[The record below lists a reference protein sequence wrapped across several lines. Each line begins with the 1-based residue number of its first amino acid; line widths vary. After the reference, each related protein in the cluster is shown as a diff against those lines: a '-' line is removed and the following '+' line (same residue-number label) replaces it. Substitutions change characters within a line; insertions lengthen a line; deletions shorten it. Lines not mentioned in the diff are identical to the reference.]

1 MQEKILF
8 VTKGGEDS
16 DNGFAYAVEL
26 AKTLNAGIAVLM
38 VYSRHAR
45 NTFEDVMAAVAFAEA
60 GDTETVKKLMHEQEE
75 GIKKITEKKIAEF
88 IEICGKNSL
97 SLVHHTAFDD
107 TITAIKEF
115 LKNRPFIDMVL
126 LSPNLSADKKG
137 IDFKKLL
144 KNITKPI
151 VAMSALAKAGA

>member
-8 VTKGGEDS
+8 VTRGGEDS

-26 AKTLNAGIAVLM
+26 AKSLNTGIAVLM
-38 VYSRHAR
+38 VYSKHAS
-45 NTFEDVMAAVAFAEA
+45 TVYEDVMAAIAFAEA
-60 GDTETVKKLMHEQEE
+60 GDTETVRNLMHEQEE
-75 GIKKITEKKIAEF
+75 EIKNGAEKKIKEF
-88 IEICGKNSL
+88 IEICEKNSL

-107 TITAIKEF
+107 TISAIKNF
-115 LKNRPFIDMVL
+115 LKERPFIDMVL
-126 LSPNLSADKKG
+126 LSPNLSDKKG

-151 VAMSALAKAGA
+151 VAMSTPVKAGA

>member
-8 VTKGGEDS
+8 ATKGGDDC
-16 DNGFAYAVEL
+16 DNGFSYAVEL

-38 VYSRHAR
+38 VYSKQAL
-45 NTFEDVMAAVAFAEA
+45 TSLEDTMAAVAFAEA
-60 GDTETVKKLMHEQEE
+60 GDTKTVKWLLNEQEE
-75 GIKKITEKKIAEF
+75 RIKEAAEIKIKKF
-88 IEICGKNSL
+88 VEICGKNSI
-97 SLVHHTAFDD
+97 SLVYQTAFED
-107 TITAIKEF
+107 TITAIKNF

-151 VAMSALAKAGA
+151 VAMSAPAKAAA

>member
-26 AKTLNAGIAVLM
+26 ANTLNAGIAVLM
-38 VYSRHAR
+38 VYSKHAKES
-45 NTFEDVMAAVAFAEA
+45 FEDVMAAVAFAEA
-60 GDTETVKKLMHEQEE
+60 GDIETVRRLMREQEE
-75 GIKKITEKKIAEF
+75 GIKKIAEKKIKEF
-88 IEICGKNSL
+88 IETCGKNSL

-107 TITAIKEF
+107 TITAIKEY

-126 LSPNLSADKKG
+126 LSPNLAAGKKG
-137 IDFKKLL
+137 LDLKKLL

-151 VAMSALAKAGA
+151 VSISSLAEAKT

>member
-38 VYSRHAR
+38 VYSKHAA
-45 NTFEDVMAAVAFAEA
+45 TTYEDVMAAVAFAEA
-60 GDTETVKKLMHEQEE
+60 GDTETVRNLMHEQEE
-75 GIKKITEKKIAEF
+75 GIKKVAEKKIKEF

-97 SLVHHTAFDD
+97 PLVHQTVFDD

-115 LKNRPFIDMVL
+115 LKNRPYIDMVL
-126 LSPNLSADKKG
+126 LSPNLAAGKKG

-151 VAMSALAKAGA
+151 VAMSVTAKAEA

>member
-38 VYSRHAR
+38 VYSKHAKES
-45 NTFEDVMAAVAFAEA
+45 FEDVMAAVAFAEA
-60 GDTETVKKLMHEQEE
+60 GDIETVRRLMREQEE
-75 GIKKITEKKIAEF
+75 GIKKIAEKKIKEF
-88 IEICGKNSL
+88 IETCGKNSL

-107 TITAIKEF
+107 TITAIKEY

-126 LSPNLSADKKG
+126 LSPNLAAGKKG
-137 IDFKKLL
+137 LDLKKLL

-151 VAMSALAKAGA
+151 VSISSLAEAKT

>member
-16 DNGFAYAVEL
+16 DNGFSYAVEL
-26 AKTLNAGIAVLM
+26 AKTLNTGIAVLM
-38 VYSRHAR
+38 VYSKHAA
-45 NTFEDVMAAVAFAEA
+45 TVYEDVMAAVAFVEA
-60 GDTETVKKLMHEQEE
+60 GDTETVKSLMREQEE
-75 GIKKITEKKIAEF
+75 GIKKGADKKIKEF
-88 IEICGKNSL
+88 VGICEKNSL

-107 TITAIKEF
+107 TVTAIKLF
-115 LKNRPFIDMVL
+115 LKERPFIDMVL
-126 LSPNLSADKKG
+126 LSPNLSADRKG

-151 VAMSALAKAGA
+151 VAVSALAKVEA

>member
-16 DNGFAYAVEL
+16 DNGFSYAVEL

-38 VYSRHAR
+38 VYSKQTLTAL
-45 NTFEDVMAAVAFAEA
+45 EDTMAAVAFAEA
-60 GDTETVKKLMHEQEE
+60 GDTETVKWLLHEQEE
-75 GIKKITEKKIAEF
+75 KIKEDAESKIKKF
-88 IEICGKNSL
+88 VEICGKNSI
-97 SLVHHTAFDD
+97 SLVYRTALDD
-107 TITAIKEF
+107 TITAIKDF

-144 KNITKPI
+144 KNITKPV
-151 VAMSALAKAGA
+151 VAMSAPAKAEA

>member
-8 VTKGGEDS
+8 VTKGGEDC

-38 VYSRHAR
+38 VYGRHVKD
-45 NTFEDVMAAVAFAEA
+45 TYEDLMAAVAFAEA
-60 GDTETVKKLMHEQEE
+60 GDTETVKRLMHEQEE
-75 GIKKITEKKIAEF
+75 GIKKTAEKKIKEL

-97 SLVHHTAFDD
+97 PLVYQTAFDD
-107 TITAIKEF
+107 TITAIKDF

-126 LSPNLSADKKG
+126 LSPKIGRASCRER
-137 IDFKKLL
+137 
-144 KNITKPI
+144 
-151 VAMSALAKAGA
+151 VS

>member
-26 AKTLNAGIAVLM
+26 AKTLNTGIAVLM
-38 VYSRHAR
+38 VYGRHAR

-60 GDTETVKKLMHEQEE
+60 GDSETVKKLMHEEE
-75 GIKKITEKKIAEF
+75 ESIKKTAEKKVSEF
-88 IEICGKNSL
+88 IEICRKNSL
-97 SLVHHTAFDD
+97 SLVHETVFDD

-115 LKNRPFIDMVL
+115 LKDKPFRRIRHFNGYPQHLVFTH
-126 LSPNLSADKKG
+126 P
-137 IDFKKLL
+137 
-144 KNITKPI
+144 
-151 VAMSALAKAGA
+151 